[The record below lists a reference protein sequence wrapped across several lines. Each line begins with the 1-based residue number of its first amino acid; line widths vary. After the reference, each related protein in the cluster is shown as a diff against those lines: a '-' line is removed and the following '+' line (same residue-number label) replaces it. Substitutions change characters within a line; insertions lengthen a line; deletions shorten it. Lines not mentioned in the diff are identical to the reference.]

1 MEHLISKKSILR
13 CHEMIRPFIHET
25 PVITSSLL
33 NQLTGSKLYFKCE
46 NFQKTGS
53 YKMRGALHAILKLNG
68 EQQNKGVVTHSSGN
82 FAQALSKAAQTLG
95 IKAYIVMPSNAPSVK
110 KEGVQTYGG
119 IIIESEP
126 TLTSREEMADK
137 AMEQYG
143 ASFIHPSNNIEVITG
158 QGTAALELIYA
169 HPHLEYI
176 LAPVGGGG
184 LIAGTAVSA
193 HYFGNSCQVIGA
205 EPEEANDAYRS
216 LISGNIESNLTAH
229 TIADGLRTQLGDQN
243 FPIIKQGVSQIITVS
258 ESAIISA
265 MQLIWERMKIIVE
278 PSSAVVLAAILK
290 EPSLFKDKETGII
303 LSGGNVDLNP
313 YFHHLRKTWLK

>member
-1 MEHLISKKSILR
+1 MDHFISRESILR
-13 CHEMIRPFIHET
+13 CHEVIRPFIHET

-33 NQLTGSKLYFKCE
+33 NHLTGSKLYFKCE

-53 YKMRGALHAILKLNG
+53 YKMRGALQAILKLSG
-68 EQQNKGVVTHSSGN
+68 EHQNKGVVTHSSGN
-82 FAQALSKAAQTLG
+82 FAQALAKAAQSLG
-95 IKAYIVMPSNAPSVK
+95 VKAYIVMPSNAPSVK
-110 KEGVQTYGG
+110 KDGVRTYGG
-119 IIIESEP
+119 TIIESEP
-126 TLTSREEMADK
+126 TLIAREEMAGK
-137 AMEQYG
+137 VIEEYG
-143 ASFIHPSNNIEVITG
+143 ASFIHPSNDIEVITG

-193 HYFGNSCQVIGA
+193 YYFGNSCQVIGA
-205 EPEEANDAYRS
+205 EPEKVDDAYRS
-216 LISGNIESNLTAH
+216 LISGNIESNLTTH

-278 PSSAVVLAAILK
+278 PSSAVALAAVLK
-290 EPSLFKDKETGII
+290 ESSLFKNKETGII
-303 LSGGNVDLNP
+303 ISGGNVDLSP
-313 YFHHLRKTWLK
+313 YFHYLRNNWIT